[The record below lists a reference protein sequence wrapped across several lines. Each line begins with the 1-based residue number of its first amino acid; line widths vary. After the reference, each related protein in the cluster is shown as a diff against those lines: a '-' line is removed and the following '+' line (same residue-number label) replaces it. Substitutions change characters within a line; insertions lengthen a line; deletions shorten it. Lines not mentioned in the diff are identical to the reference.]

1 MPILDLQQRARELGR
16 IRIGQVVSGSNGKL
30 RPEKLDRFRLTSASK
45 ALLDQVAAL
54 YGGTVQEWTPQN
66 GGVPAWEV
74 ITTSMRLPVL
84 VPPQPVSQWY
94 ETWSGGG
101 CQRRCDGLREVLTDS
116 PCICGPDPQE
126 RLCKPTT
133 RLNVVLA
140 EVEGV
145 GVWRLETHGYYAA
158 VELPSAAELLAAANG
173 YIRGHLALEERIV
186 KREGKTKRFMV
197 PTLEVGVT
205 PAELMAGGGRVDT
218 PAIEAPK
225 QAALPA
231 AAPAPVPAPKS
242 GKEQLTDQEY
252 DVLVAQIGDCAEI
265 GKLRVMWGDVA
276 SAFEMPSLLEQ
287 RFRARA
293 AELATLEHETPI
305 PVPAGGTADELWAEI
320 LRAVPADWTLP
331 QVEKDFANVTETDP
345 EVAGPADMRT
355 YLQHLAAS

>member
-16 IRIGQVVSGSNGKL
+16 IRIGQVVTGSNGKT
-30 RPEKLDRFRLTSASK
+30 RPEKLDRFRLTSASQE
-45 ALLDQVAAL
+45 LITQVAAL
-54 YGGTVQEWTPQN
+54 YGGAVDRWTPQ
-66 GGVPAWEV
+66 GGGAPGWEV
-74 ITTSMRLPVL
+74 VTTSTRLPVL

-101 CQRRCDGLREVLTDS
+101 CQRRCDGLREVLTDA
-116 PCICGPDPQE
+116 PCICGPDPAE

-173 YIRGHLALEERIV
+173 YIRGHLALEERVV
-186 KREGKTKRFMV
+186 KRDGKTKRFMV

-205 PAELMAGGGRVDT
+205 PAELMAGGGRADT

-225 QAALPA
+225 PVALPA
-231 AAPAPVPAPKS
+231 APSGEPQLDVDNVRAALAAAPTIEVLRDLWPEAKAAGLEAEAKRRASELAIAEHSTPVPAPTS
-242 GKEQLTDQEY
+242 D
-252 DVLVAQIGDCAEI
+252 D
-265 GKLRVMWGDVA
+265 
-276 SAFEMPSLLEQ
+276 P
-287 RFRARA
+287 
-293 AELATLEHETPI
+293 
-305 PVPAGGTADELWAEI
+305 DELWSTI
-320 LRAVPADWTLP
+320 LRTVPTDWTLP
-331 QVEKDFANVTETDP
+331 QVEREFANFTGTP
-345 EVAGPADMRT
+345 AEVAGASDMRD